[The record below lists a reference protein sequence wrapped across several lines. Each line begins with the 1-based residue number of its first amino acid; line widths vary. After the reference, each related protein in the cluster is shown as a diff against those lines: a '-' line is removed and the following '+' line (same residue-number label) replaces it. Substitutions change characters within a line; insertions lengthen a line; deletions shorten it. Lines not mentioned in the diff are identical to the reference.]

1 MIEPKLPVHEK
12 ERIRAL
18 HEFDVVNTE
27 PEKEYD
33 DIVTLAAHI
42 CSIGTAHISLID
54 SHKQW
59 IKAKIG
65 LGTQNLDRK
74 LAFCAHT
81 ILESDLFIVPDAT
94 KDERFHDHPMVASA
108 EGIRFYAGMPL
119 TTSEGYNI
127 GSLCVID
134 VVPRELDENQIQA
147 LRILSKQVI
156 KQLELRRANK
166 ILNIQSRHLHEK
178 NEINQKLLFI
188 IGHDVR
194 SPLSSLKGLIDLFK
208 SGAIAE
214 AEMLGIISHISNTLT
229 TADTLLHDILQ
240 WAASHQEN
248 GVEKEQ
254 IDLNELP
261 RAILSNN
268 AMEFNRKKNKV
279 KNLIPTGASVSFDKN
294 ILLFVLRNL
303 LLNANKFTEAG
314 TISVESMQRD
324 HSMILSVRD
333 TGQGM
338 NAGQLDQLFNW
349 RKRSSGTGT
358 RGEKGS
364 GLALLL
370 SQDLLKKNGA
380 DILVESREGE
390 GSTFSIVLP
399 A

>member
-1 MIEPKLPVHEK
+1 MIEPSIPVHE
-12 ERIRAL
+12 EQRIRAL
-18 HEFDVVNTE
+18 HEFDIVDTE

-54 SHKQW
+54 SNKQW

-65 LGTQNLDRK
+65 LGEQNLDRK

-81 ILESDLFIVPDAT
+81 ILEDDMFIVPDAT
-94 KDERFHDHPMVASA
+94 KDERFHDHPMVAAA

-166 ILNIQSRHLHEK
+166 RLNIQSRHLHEK

-208 SGAIAE
+208 SGAITE

-248 GVEKEQ
+248 GVEKEP

-261 RAILSNN
+261 RSILSNN
-268 AMEFNRKKNKV
+268 ALEFNRKKNKV

-314 TISVESMQRD
+314 TISIESTYRD
-324 HSMILSVRD
+324 HSLILSVKD

-338 NAGQLDQLFNW
+338 NSGQLDQLFNW

-380 DILVESREGE
+380 DILVESKEGK